1 MARRGAALERALLA
15 AAAVPFLLGAAAAP
29 AGADGKVVFRFTDP
43 EVVEAS
49 GLAVVDGLFVT
60 VNDSG
65 DTGRVFT
72 VDPATGDTV
81 GVTRWADE
89 PVDVEAVAPAGDG
102 HVWVGDIGDNLG
114 ARDSLTV
121 ARVPVGPGTRDVTGT
136 AGAATYT
143 LVHGDG
149 PTDAESLL
157 VEPGTGRLVVV
168 TKTIFGAEVLEA
180 PERLD
185 PDGPNRLRSVGA
197 ALPVATDGAF
207 FPDGRHLVLRDY
219 ARAVVYSWPELG
231 VVGEV
236 RLPEQQQGEG
246 IAIDDR
252 GRVFVSSEGARS
264 PVLRVDLP
272 ADLRAAM
279 APDAPAPDPST
290 NPDAGDGLGVDLT
303 AVDEADRPGWPWFL
317 GGFIALGVLLAVVRS
332 LRPR

>member
-1 MARRGAALERALLA
+1 MPGRGLLLERALLA
-15 AAAVPFLLGAAAAP
+15 ATAVPFLLAAAAAP
-29 AGADGKVVFRFTDP
+29 AGADGQVVFRFTDR
-43 EVVEAS
+43 EIVESS

-65 DTGRVFT
+65 DTGRVFA

-81 GVTRWADE
+81 GVTTWAEE

-102 HVWVGDIGDNLG
+102 SVWVGDIGDNPR
-114 ARDSLTV
+114 ARDSVAV
-121 ARVPVGPGTRDVTGT
+121 ARVPVGRGDRDVTGD
-136 AGAATYT
+136 AGVATYT
-143 LVHGDG
+143 LVHPDG
-149 PTDAESLL
+149 PQDAESLL

-168 TKTIFGAEVLEA
+168 SKTIFGAEVLVA

-185 PDGPNRLRSVGA
+185 PDGPNELTPVGA

-219 ARAVVYSWPELG
+219 SRAVVYTWPDLA

-246 IAIDDR
+246 IAVDR
-252 GRVFVSSEGARS
+252 RDRVFVSSEGVEA
-264 PVLRVDLP
+264 PVLRIDLP
-272 ADLRAAM
+272 ADLRTAM
-279 APDAPAPDPST
+279 APDAPEPDPST

-303 AVDEADRPGWPWFL
+303 AVDEAERPEWPWFL
-317 GGFIALGVLLAVVRS
+317 GGFLALGVLLALLRS

>member
-1 MARRGAALERALLA
+1 MPGRGLLERVLLVVTAVPFLLA
-15 AAAVPFLLGAAAAP
+15 AAASP
-29 AGADGKVVFRFTDP
+29 AGADGQVVFRFTDP
-43 EVVEAS
+43 QVVESS

-81 GVTRWADE
+81 GVTTWAQD

-102 HVWVGDIGDNLG
+102 SVWVGDIGDNPG
-114 ARDSLTV
+114 TRDSVTV
-121 ARVPVGPGTRDVTGT
+121 ARVPVGRGDRDVTGS
-136 AGAATYT
+136 ADLAAYT
-143 LVHGDG
+143 LVHPDG
-149 PTDAESLL
+149 PQDAESLL
-157 VEPGTGRLVVV
+157 VEPTTGRLVVV
-168 TKTIFGAEVLEA
+168 SKTIFGAEVLEA

-185 PDGPNRLRSVGA
+185 PDRPNELTSVGA

-219 ARAVVYSWPELG
+219 ARAVVYTWPDLG
-231 VVGEV
+231 KVGEV

-246 IAIDDR
+246 IAVDRR
-252 GRVFVSSEGARS
+252 GRVYVSSEGVEA

-272 ADLRAAM
+272 AELREAM

-290 NPDAGDGLGVDLT
+290 NPDAGDGLGIDLT
-303 AVDEADRPGWPWFL
+303 AVDEAERPEWPWFL
-317 GGFIALGVLLAVVRS
+317 GGFIALGVLVALLRS
-332 LRPR
+332 MRPR